1 MRKEIEI
8 NFIFHL
14 TSLSAAEEN
23 CCFGDAP
30 SPKKQISGPVTALPQ
45 SMGSRGA
52 VLSPAIMGRGAKQ
65 GPSCSSINV
74 APVWT
79 LRASKVLSPV
89 LL

>member
-30 SPKKQISGPVTALPQ
+30 SPKKQISGPVTALLWGT
-45 SMGSRGA
+45 GSRGA

-65 GPSCSSINV
+65 GPSCGSINV
-74 APVWT
+74 ARVWM
-79 LRASKVLSPV
+79 LRASQVLSPV